1 MHSNMMFAIC
11 VLLTALAASSLI
23 GQDSQRQTGMAE
35 AQSTNFIV
43 YREAVREY
51 IMNHSGHTGIIS
63 ESDLDLPRTYKNMGW
78 NSEADSGEA
87 WVYGD
92 MAPEGLRRTVEK
104 MDQPI
109 SVGQKE
115 GGVLVSPVYGNTS
128 IAVPG
133 FVAAGHVAAVI
144 KNS

>member
-11 VLLTALAASSLI
+11 VLLTALAVSSLI
-23 GQDSQRQTGMAE
+23 GQGSQRQTGMAE
-35 AQSTNFIV
+35 AQSGNFLV
-43 YREAVREY
+43 YRDAVREY
-51 IMNHSGHTGIIS
+51 IMNHPGHTGVIAETS
-63 ESDLDLPRTYKNMGW
+63 LDLPGTFSNMGW
-78 NSEADSGEA
+78 NSEAASGEA

-92 MAPEGLRRTVEK
+92 MAPEGLRRAIEK

-115 GGVLVSPVYGNTS
+115 GGVLVSPVHGNTG

-133 FVAAGHVAAVI
+133 FVAAGQAAAVI
-144 KNS
+144 ENS